1 MGSCRGR
8 AAFGFLP
15 YRSSCVTGRILTP
28 VLELFPDTAEVRD
41 GVLWVGGC
49 STVELAEE
57 YGTPLVVYCEET
69 VRRAARAY
77 RRGAPD
83 ATIVYGTKAFPNV
96 ALMRLLVEEGIGAD
110 VSTLGELRYAQAAEV
125 PAERIVV
132 HGNNK
137 SDEELAAAAAADVWL
152 VVMDEPAEVERCVAA
167 GVKRVLLRVTPG
179 IETGGHAAIQTAH
192 VGSKFGV
199 PAEEAVEVIRR
210 GVAAGLEVLGMHV
223 HLGSQLLDEGPARSA
238 IEWLAEF
245 AARARAEI
253 GWTPEI
259 VNLGGGLGIQY
270 VVDEPAPPSPEEYAA
285 SLVSRLQHAWSL
297 QNLPRPQVFLEPG
310 RSLVGRAGFT
320 LYRVG
325 VVKRSGPT
333 TWVAVDGGM
342 SDNPRPALYGA
353 RYSALLANRAE
364 EAPAGTYAV
373 CGKHCESGDVL
384 IERAQLPEPQRG
396 DLLAVPATGAYTL
409 GMASNYNALPRP
421 AAVLVGS
428 RAALLMR
435 QRERIDGLLAHEAQ
449 TRDSP
454 ARTNSAH

>member
-1 MGSCRGR
+1 
-8 AAFGFLP
+8 
-15 YRSSCVTGRILTP
+15 
-28 VLELFPDTAEVRD
+28 VLELFPDTAEIRD
-41 GVLWVGGC
+41 GVLWVGGV
-49 STVELAEE
+49 STVALAEE

-69 VRRAARAY
+69 VRAAARAY

-83 ATIVYGTKAFPNV
+83 AVVVYGTKAFPNV
-96 ALMRLLVEEGIGAD
+96 ALMRVLSKEGIGAD
-110 VSTLGELRYAQAAEV
+110 VSTLGELRYAQAAEI
-125 PAERIVV
+125 PPERIVV

-137 SDEELAAAAAADVWL
+137 SDEELAEAAAADVWL
-152 VVMDEPAEVERCVAA
+152 VVMDEPHEVERCVAA
-167 GVKRVLLRVTPG
+167 GVKRVLVRVTPG
-179 IETGGHAAIQTAH
+179 IEAGGHAAIQTAH

-199 PAEEAVEVIRR
+199 PAEEAVEVIQR
-210 GVAAGLEVLGMHV
+210 GVAAGLEVLGLHV

-245 AARARAEI
+245 AAGAQSAI

-270 VVDEPAPPSPEEYAA
+270 VADEPAPPSPEEYAA
-285 SLVSRLQHAWSL
+285 SLVWRLQEAWSQ
-297 QNLPRPQVFLEPG
+297 QNLSSPQVVLEPG

-325 VVKRSGPT
+325 VVKRAGKT

-353 RYSALLANRAE
+353 RYAALVANRADE
-364 EAPAGTYAV
+364 PAVSSYAV

-384 IERAQLPEPQRG
+384 IEQAELPKPRRD
-396 DLLAVPATGAYTL
+396 DLLAIPATGAYTL

-421 AAVLVGS
+421 AAALVGAEHS
-428 RAALLMR
+428 RPIRDREPINGLSLL
-435 QRERIDGLLAHEAQ
+435 EIH
-449 TRDSP
+449 
-454 ARTNSAH
+454 